1 MDEKKLLLIVNPCAG
16 QKRANRYLVEILGL
30 FSANHYQSMVFV
42 TSAAGQAV
50 DYVCD
55 HCHQVDLIVCIG
67 GDGTLNEVIR
77 GLIKAEARK
86 PIGYIPAGSTN
97 DFASSIGLSK
107 DIMTA
112 ARDIM
117 EGTPHLLDA
126 GSFND
131 RTFSYVASFGAFT
144 NTSYSTPQ
152 SLKNMLG
159 HLAYILEGIK
169 ETPRIRPVHLRVET
183 ETGEV
188 FENDYIFG
196 AVSNSTS
203 IAGILEISPDLV
215 SMNDGVFE
223 IMLIKSPSNALQLY
237 QIINDLR
244 TQQYTSEMINF
255 CSAASAKI
263 FAPEDMPW
271 TLDGEFEEGCH
282 EIQVRNLHQIIEIV
296 INDKK
301 SKI

>member
-1 MDEKKLLLIVNPCAG
+1 MEEKKLLLIINPCAG
-16 QKRANRYLVEILGL
+16 QKRANRYLAEILGL
-30 FSANHYQSMVFV
+30 FSANHYQNIVFV

-50 DYVCD
+50 DYVYD
-55 HCHQVDLIVCIG
+55 HCREVDLIVCIG

-77 GLIKAEARK
+77 GLIRAGVKT
-86 PIGYIPAGSTN
+86 PIGYIPSGSTN

-107 DIMTA
+107 DILTA

-117 EGTPHLLDA
+117 EGTPHSLDI

-169 ETPRIRPVHLRVET
+169 EVPKIRTIHMRVET
-183 ETGEV
+183 QEGQS
-188 FENDYIFG
+188 FEGDYIFG

-223 IMLIKSPSNALQLY
+223 IMLIKSPANARQLY

-255 CSAASAKI
+255 CSTASATI
-263 FAPEDMPW
+263 YAPTDMNW
-271 TLDGEFEEGCH
+271 TLDGEFEEGCE
-282 EIQVRNLHQIIEIV
+282 EIHVENMHQVIEVI

-301 SKI
+301 

>member
-16 QKRANRYLVEILGL
+16 QKRANRYLAEILGL
-30 FSANHYQSMVFV
+30 FSGNHYQNMVFV

-55 HCHQVDLIVCIG
+55 HCHQVDLVVCIG
-67 GDGTLNEVIR
+67 GDGTLNEVMR
-77 GLIKAEARK
+77 GLIKAGIKK

-117 EGTPHLLDA
+117 NGTPHLLDV

-183 ETGEV
+183 EDGDV
-188 FENDYIFG
+188 FEGDYIFG

-215 SMNDGVFE
+215 SMNDGMFE

-255 CSAASAKI
+255 CSTASAKI

-282 EIQVRNLHQIIEIV
+282 EIQVRNLHQVVEMV
-296 INDKK
+296 INDKTA
-301 SKI
+301 KI